1 MPGIEV
7 HIEGYEKARAHLDKY
22 EARALRNRLNR
33 AIAAGGRLIRDAQRA
48 AAPVRSGATR
58 KSIAVKRMRSGGV
71 VVGPWA
77 AGSHNAAWGKITAVV
92 YGRKKGNHGVTPA
105 HGYVLTGARAV
116 RGSVLRIIRAAAI
129 K

>member
-7 HIEGYEKARAHLDKY
+7 RIEGYEKARAHLDKY

-33 AIAAGGRLIRDAQRA
+33 AMAAGGRLVRDAQRA

-58 KSIAVKRMRSGGV
+58 KSIAVKSLRSGGV
-71 VVGPWA
+71 NVGPRGKSRA
-77 AGSHNAAWGKITAVV
+77 DWGKISAVI

-105 HGYVLTGARAV
+105 HGYVLAGARAV
-116 RGSVLRIIRAAAI
+116 RGEVLRIIRDAAI